1 MAKKYIEIPDFLK
14 HKYRHARDGWQD
26 NKIELLDDKIFNQVV
41 AIMRANPLHIN
52 HTLMLR
58 RLCDQ
63 AVYAKINLGSSN
75 KFNEKNPFKVEE
87 REDMVKIA
95 LRDYDNFEVLRLPD
109 FGEDD
114 EWFNCLYKNNKPFS
128 EILSNNDY
136 DLKIYKRYQ
145 EDPAYN
151 RFDIL
156 YPTDILPQEDMEY
169 AVGIWDKG
177 RFIQARKPMYTSGTF
192 VRAAIVNDWNWKDFL
207 DEKVA
212 DYIKKNG
219 LDNRLKEMC
228 KGLDGITLA
237 KLEEDR

>member
-1 MAKKYIEIPDFLK
+1 MAKQEVEIPDFLK
-14 HKYRHARDGWQD
+14 HKYVRIGDGWHD
-26 NKIELLDDKIFNQVV
+26 NKIELPRDKIFKDVV

-75 KFNEKNPFKVEE
+75 KFNEKNPFKIEE

-114 EWFNCLYKNNKPFS
+114 AWFNCLYKNNKPFS

-136 DLKIYKRYQ
+136 DLKIYRGYQ

-156 YPTDILPQEDMEY
+156 YPTDILPQKDMEY
-169 AVGIWDKG
+169 ALGIWDKG

-228 KGLDGITLA
+228 KSLEGITLA